1 MTSCKYSEIR
11 NCNEISSKVNARYFL
26 GNFLSLGTVKN
37 ISGHCICINTDMCI
51 PLGSRIELLIPLKTK
66 HVLSVPVSVWRFEN
80 TNSIYAT
87 MSVEVFNPFKEYL
100 EFAGSFNRNRT
111 SNGTL
116 EVSEETL
123 KQTTKC
129 QLDFKCLTGN
139 RNMCLI
145 DRPVNGNGLF
155 IKERRDNMQ
164 NCPYS
169 EFSELSAYVCNC
181 PTRYEIYTRYNM

>member
-11 NCNEISSKVNARYFL
+11 NCNEISERVNARYFL

-37 ISGHCICINTDMCI
+37 ISENCICINTDMCI
-51 PLGSRIELLIPLKTK
+51 PIGSRIEMLIPSKTK
-66 HVLSVPVSVWRFEN
+66 DILSVPVSVWRFEN
-80 TNSIYAT
+80 TNSIFAT

-100 EFAGSFNRNRT
+100 EFVSSFNRNRT
-111 SNGTL
+111 SNATL

-129 QLDFKCLTGN
+129 QLDFQCLTRN

-155 IKERRDNMQ
+155 IKERRDNIQ
-164 NCPYS
+164 NCPYL